1 VVETSDEVKLAALR
15 ERVRAEP
22 RLLVAYSGGV
32 DSALVAAVAA
42 QELGE
47 RAVAVTAVSASL
59 PRSERAAARAFA
71 TAHGIAHV
79 EVATD
84 ELDRPEYVAN
94 GGDRCYHCKS
104 ALFDALAPLAALSG
118 ARIAL
123 GTNTDDLGDHRPGQA
138 AAVARGAIAPL
149 LDAGFG
155 KAAVRR
161 VSATLGLATA
171 EKPAA
176 ACLASRV
183 AYGDPVTPDVLH
195 RIELAEEAVRGLGFP
210 VCRVRAHGGGA
221 VARVEV
227 PADEV
232 SRAAGL
238 RSELDAAVRGAGF
251 EFCALDLQGFASGRM
266 NVLLGM
272 PSAR

>member
-1 VVETSDEVKLAALR
+1 VDALLAALR
-15 ERVRAEP
+15 GRLRSEQ
-22 RLLVAYSGGV
+22 RLLVAFSGGV

-42 QELGE
+42 EELGE

-59 PRSERAAARAFA
+59 PRAERLAAKDFARGR
-71 TAHGIAHV
+71 GIAHV
-79 EVATD
+79 EVDTD

-94 GGDRCYHCKS
+94 GADRCFHCKT

-123 GTNTDDLGDHRPGQA
+123 GTNMDDLGDHRPGQRA
-138 AAVARGAIAPL
+138 AKARGAIAPL
-149 LDAGFG
+149 LDVGFG
-155 KAAVRR
+155 KAEVRQ
-161 VSATLGLATA
+161 VSAALGLDTA

-183 AYGDPVTPDVLH
+183 AYGDPVTPEVLH
-195 RIELAEEAVRGLGFP
+195 RVEQAEVGVRELGFP
-210 VCRVRAHGGGA
+210 VCRVRVHAGGA
-221 VARVEV
+221 VARIEV

-232 SRAAGL
+232 PRAAQL
-238 RSELDAAVRGAGF
+238 RQELDAVVRSAGF
-251 EFCALDLQGFASGRM
+251 DFCALDLQGFASGRM

-272 PSAR
+272 PARSAP